1 MSDVSIEMIQSTAF
15 HEMLAMQTTTVCAL
29 WSQLKQAIDS
39 EWLVLSFILLH
50 EKFLQLI
57 GLEQWYFSLI

>member
-1 MSDVSIEMIQSTAF
+1 MAVVDAESWEDYVTVARQIST
-15 HEMLAMQTTTVCAL
+15 LL
-29 WSQLKQAIDS
+29 P
-39 EWLVLSFILLH
+39 LH